1 MSAMPTLG
9 ELDTLFALEVN
20 PLLADHGGGA
30 AVVELDGDTLVIEMV
45 GSCRECLSVNET
57 VTGLIK
63 TVVTRKYPQIKHI
76 KLAEIDPDEI
86 YELARKMLNHEFDE
100 S

>member
-1 MSAMPTLG
+1 
-9 ELDTLFALEVN
+9 
-20 PLLADHGGGA
+20 
-30 AVVELDGDTLVIEMV
+30 MV

-63 TVVTRKYPQIKHI
+63 TVVTRKYPQIKNI